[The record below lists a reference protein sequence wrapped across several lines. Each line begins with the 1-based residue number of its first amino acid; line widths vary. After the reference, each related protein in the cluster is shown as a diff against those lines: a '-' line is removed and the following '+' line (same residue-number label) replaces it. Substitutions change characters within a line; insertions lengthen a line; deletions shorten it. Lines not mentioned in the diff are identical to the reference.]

1 MMGMKKIDVAA
12 IKAARLTLL
21 CWPDDRITG
30 QGGTPRQR
38 GHLCS
43 PTEANDELI
52 STISKLCS
60 GKVSAHLRKNHH
72 AGNSLIGRLDD
83 DFV

>member
-1 MMGMKKIDVAA
+1 VF
-12 IKAARLTLL
+12 
-21 CWPDDRITG
+21 
-30 QGGTPRQR
+30 
-38 GHLCS
+38 HL

-52 STISKLCS
+52 STISKRCS